1 MTHSG
6 AINLLGGYIKAYCD
20 DYRDNPEE
28 LKRLLK
34 TDRLVM
40 TYVTEENID
49 YIVRENTRTG
59 AANRRVI
66 A

>member
-1 MTHSG
+1 MNHNG
-6 AINLLGGYIKAYCD
+6 VINLLGGYIKAYCD
-20 DYRDNPEE
+20 DYKNDPEE

-34 TDRLVM
+34 TDNLVM
-40 TYVTEENID
+40 TYVTEENVD
-49 YIVRENTRTG
+49 YIVRQNTATG